1 MTTLKSYVISLLM
14 LVALLPASAQKIQ
27 TLDKDGQPVPY
38 VSIMTPDAR
47 FIGITDLNGI
57 IDDVNGAD
65 TISVS
70 HIAYKPKL
78 YKVNGKSGH
87 ITLEDADFGL
97 PEITVTKKPLVYV
110 QTYYRMYI
118 YSEERGIIYFRC
130 GITDNSYD
138 RKTKKLKAD
147 TNHGS
152 KAIMGIIKTLVNSM
166 IGGTLDRHSHI
177 RMKKI
182 EDNIKKNYPH
192 LNIKFTQDGPNRKHI
207 SDDKGTLGYVTDNQ
221 STGLRRYTFDTG
233 KAYEHELEASGNT
246 KKLAKRE
253 KRKNKAKNTTKAETN
268 YRVYRIDENGNY
280 APEDFVLYQMTESY
294 DHEVEDGK
302 TDHRILAFEVFTTDR
317 AYVTKDELKQL
328 KKESKIKINYKNVM
342 QFERQHKVPPMSDAV
357 QKRLNELWKADKD
370 D

>member
-70 HIAYKPKL
+70 HIAYKPKF

-97 PEITVTKKPLVYV
+97 PEITVKSKPFVYV
-110 QTYYRMYI
+110 QTYYRMYM
-118 YSEERGIIYFRC
+118 YSEEKGIIYFRC

-152 KAIMGIIKTLVNSM
+152 KAFMGIVKTLLNAMV
-166 IGGTLDRHSHI
+166 GGTLDKHSQI
-177 RMKKI
+177 RMDKI
-182 EDNIKKNYPH
+182 ENIWKKHLPH
-192 LNIKFTQDGPNRKHI
+192 INLKFTPDGPNRQLI

-221 STGLRRYTFDTG
+221 STGLRRYTFDTS
-233 KAYEHELEASGNT
+233 KAYEHELEAAGNT

-253 KRKNKAKNTTKAETN
+253 KRKSKAKNTTKTESN

-280 APEDFVLYQMTESY
+280 APEDFVLYQLMESY

-302 TDHRILAFEVFTTDR
+302 TDHRILALEVFTTDR

>member
-1 MTTLKSYVISLLM
+1 M

-110 QTYYRMYI
+110 QTYYRMYM
-118 YSEERGIIYFRC
+118 YSEEKGIIYFRC

-152 KAIMGIIKTLVNSM
+152 KAFMGIVKTLLNAMV
-166 IGGTLDRHSHI
+166 GGTLDKHSQI

-192 LNIKFTQDGPNRKHI
+192 LNSSSVMIRAHSATSQTTSRQVFAATPSIQAKPMNMNWRLQATPRNWRSVRRGRIKLKTRPR
-207 SDDKGTLGYVTDNQ
+207 
-221 STGLRRYTFDTG
+221 LRRTIECIASMRMATTLQRISSYT
-233 KAYEHELEASGNT
+233 N
-246 KKLAKRE
+246 
-253 KRKNKAKNTTKAETN
+253 
-268 YRVYRIDENGNY
+268 
-280 APEDFVLYQMTESY
+280 
-294 DHEVEDGK
+294 
-302 TDHRILAFEVFTTDR
+302 
-317 AYVTKDELKQL
+317 
-328 KKESKIKINYKNVM
+328 
-342 QFERQHKVPPMSDAV
+342 
-357 QKRLNELWKADKD
+357 
-370 D
+370 